1 MYYSYSEAFESVGGL
16 ALGSTV
22 ATVKRSEGATTASV
36 HGRAALETAGSRV
49 PPTARIAFARVE
61 QLQREVARA
70 LQSTGTSQDARP
82 VLSDGMAFPGDEA
95 ASEASTVMFEIAD
108 EEEQSN
114 SDTTIDLVGEDE
126 EEDNSDT
133 TMEWNAEHDLYESP
147 SSSEDE
153 EVCEALA
160 CTVCFSRRR
169 SMVFMPCRHMCTCR
183 SCYRNLGVAP
193 MCPICRQAI
202 ETVVTHVII
211 S

>member
-1 MYYSYSEAFESVGGL
+1 
-16 ALGSTV
+16 
-22 ATVKRSEGATTASV
+22 
-36 HGRAALETAGSRV
+36 
-49 PPTARIAFARVE
+49 
-61 QLQREVARA
+61 
-70 LQSTGTSQDARP
+70 
-82 VLSDGMAFPGDEA
+82 
-95 ASEASTVMFEIAD
+95 
-108 EEEQSN
+108 
-114 SDTTIDLVGEDE
+114 
-126 EEDNSDT
+126 
-133 TMEWNAEHDLYESP
+133 MEWNAEHDLYESP

-211 S
+211 SWERKQSREATHIHLLWVHSCIVGTLVNAMGERSWTSSGRIKDHATSKYLWLSKMKDECGRSALARKVSAVLVLREMNGDIGELALLWKYQQWIQRKSNI